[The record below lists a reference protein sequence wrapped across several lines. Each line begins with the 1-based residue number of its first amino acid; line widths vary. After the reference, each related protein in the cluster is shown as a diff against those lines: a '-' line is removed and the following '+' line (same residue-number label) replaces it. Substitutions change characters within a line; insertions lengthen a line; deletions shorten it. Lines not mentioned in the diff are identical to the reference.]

1 MASAVR
7 AADGE
12 PGSVSQSPKATAQAS
27 VGYGQTP
34 REEANS
40 ERARTSCRTEYL
52 HAPFQ
57 RCKNPTMKP
66 LARRLTATTALLT
79 TLALSL
85 GCAKSEDDNDKSS
98 ASSGG
103 GKDSGQVAAEPAK
116 GAKTCTLAAYGGKK
130 TDLKNATV
138 GFSQSEKEANPF
150 RIAETASIKAE
161 AKKRGVKLLTANAQS
176 QFSKQISD
184 VQDLISKGADLLVI
198 APLNSDGWEPVLKQA
213 AAKNIPIVT
222 VDRKINA
229 KACKDYVSFIGSDFV
244 QQGRRAADQMIKATG
259 GKGEVAILLG
269 APGNNV
275 TTERTKGFSERIK
288 QKAPGLKVVFKQTGE
303 FAREKGQQVTE
314 QLIQSKPG
322 IDGIYAENDEMGLG
336 AVNALKGAGKKA
348 GDVKIVTV
356 DGTRNAVQGIVDKW
370 IYGVVESNPRFGP
383 LAFQTLDDFTQG
395 KKVGQDIVIKD
406 SAYTP
411 ANAERDLSKAF

>member
-1 MASAVR
+1 
-7 AADGE
+7 
-12 PGSVSQSPKATAQAS
+12 
-27 VGYGQTP
+27 
-34 REEANS
+34 
-40 ERARTSCRTEYL
+40 
-52 HAPFQ
+52 
-57 RCKNPTMKP
+57 MKP

-85 GCAKSEDDNDKSS
+85 GCAKSEDDNNKS
-98 ASSGG
+98 ATSGS
-103 GKDSGQVAAEPAK
+103 GKDSGQVAAEPTQ
-116 GAKTCTLAAYGGKK
+116 GAKTCALDTYGGKK
-130 TDLKNATV
+130 TDLKGATV

-161 AKKRGVKLLTANAQS
+161 AKKRGVKLLAANAQS

-213 AAKNIPIVT
+213 AAKKIPIVT

-229 KACKDYVSFIGSDFV
+229 KACEDYVSFIGSDFV

-269 APGNNV
+269 TPGNNV

-288 QKAPGLKVVFKQTGE
+288 QKAPDLKVVFKQTGE

-383 LAFQTLDDFTQG
+383 LAFQTLDEFTQG
-395 KKVGQDIVIKD
+395 KKVGQDVVIKD